1 MMPINVILINDI
13 LSKLNIGLL
22 TIYSFINHNI
32 LIFIIGVIIFN
43 KLLRMGN
50 DIFQIKKTFDE
61 YTIKN
66 KIVIDEYTNIC
77 KTELI
82 NAIIDNNI
90 KSNNKTELN
99 YYICK
104 TELNKCKIE
113 LDKCKT
119 ELNKCKTELDKC
131 KTELDNIIIEN
142 SIIIENNIKLKKY
155 IESQKHCFSKTIN
168 P

>member
-1 MMPINVILINDI
+1 
-13 LSKLNIGLL
+13 
-22 TIYSFINHNI
+22 
-32 LIFIIGVIIFN
+32 
-43 KLLRMGN
+43 MGN
-50 DIFQIKKTFDE
+50 DIFQIKKNFDE